1 MDVHCRMNRLFCTFF
16 NRWIPIQ
23 SFVQEGW
30 NDMSSFVAA
39 QPEHMDIVTALLSDY
54 ARWLDLPQCSANI
67 QKEIGDFPGEYGPPG
82 GIFIIAFE
90 DDKPAGCI
98 AVRRWD
104 AKSGELKRFFVR
116 PEFRGQSF
124 GKLLIERA
132 MDFARETDYERM
144 LLDVI
149 PDRMGAAM
157 KLYTSYGFKECSQYG
172 ESPGENAK
180 WFELVL

>member
-1 MDVHCRMNRLFCTFF
+1 
-16 NRWIPIQ
+16 
-23 SFVQEGW
+23 
-30 NDMSSFVAA
+30 MSSFVAA
-39 QPEHMDIVTALLSDY
+39 RLEHMDIVRALLSDY
-54 ARWLDLPQCSANI
+54 AEWLCLSQCSVNI
-67 QKEIGDFPGEYGPPG
+67 QKEIADFPGEYGPPS
-82 GIFIIAFE
+82 GICIIAFE

-104 AKSGELKRFFVR
+104 SKSGELKRFFVR

-132 MDFARETDYERM
+132 LDFARKTGYERM

-149 PDRMGAAM
+149 PDRMGAAV
-157 KLYTSYGFKECSQYG
+157 KLYTSCGFRECPQYG

-180 WFELVL
+180 WFELIL